1 MSKHLALSH
10 HARASFHMSGHEDKI
25 HLKAPAVHRDF
36 IGKRSVESP
45 WMVSD
50 SKSIEGTLNYEDIKY
65 ISGPARAYAE
75 IVVHKLVVEFKC
87 LKSGEDNEVVV
98 AIFKS
103 DEDVGAM
110 VTNISDG
117 HWQSF

>member
-1 MSKHLALSH
+1 MSQHLPLSH
-10 HARASFHMSGHEDKI
+10 HTRASFHLSGHEDKV

-50 SKSIEGTLNYEDIKY
+50 SKTVEGTLNYEDIGY

-75 IVVHKLVVEFKC
+75 TVVRKLVVEFKC
-87 LKSGEDNEVVV
+87 LKPGEDNEVVV

-103 DEDVGAM
+103 DEDAEAM

-117 HWQSF
+117 YWQSH